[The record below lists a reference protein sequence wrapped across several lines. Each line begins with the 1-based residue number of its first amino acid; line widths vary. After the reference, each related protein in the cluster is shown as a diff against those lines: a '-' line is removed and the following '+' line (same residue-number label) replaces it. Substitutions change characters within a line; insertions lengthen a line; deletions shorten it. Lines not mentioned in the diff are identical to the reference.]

1 MEPPERIAGLMQQAR
16 NELGELVAMRSVAD
30 ARQFP
35 PEECA
40 AAQWVPWKVFRARL
54 VRHAP
59 GRTADGSQAVV
70 GSRPCSDTAAPTVL
84 LYAHYD
90 VQPPLD
96 ESAWRT
102 PPFQLTDVD
111 GRWYGRSATS

>member
-1 MEPPERIAGLMQQAR
+1 MELPERIAGLIQQAR

-54 VRHAP
+54 LRHAP
-59 GRTADGSQAVV
+59 GRNCRREPSRRRLEAVLRHRRAHRLAV
-70 GSRPCSDTAAPTVL
+70 RPL
-84 LYAHYD
+84 
-90 VQPPLD
+90 
-96 ESAWRT
+96 
-102 PPFQLTDVD
+102 
-111 GRWYGRSATS
+111 